1 MNNYVILEQKGEN
14 PKICEIRV
22 HIEIEGNY

>member
-1 MNNYVILEQKGEN
+1 MNNYVILEQKEEN
-14 PKICEIRV
+14 PKIFEIRV